1 MGVANELVLAFH
13 THAKFSNLNLVEAS
27 MQNILDILD
36 ILSKKI
42 LGHTCCTLDAT
53 AQGVWFANADHWAI
67 FTQYH
72 FIVTN
77 ST

>member
-1 MGVANELVLAFH
+1 MRIPVLAFH

-36 ILSKKI
+36 ILSKRIFRAHLLHSGCYGSGSLVCKHRS
-42 LGHTCCTLDAT
+42 LGHFC
-53 AQGVWFANADHWAI
+53 
-67 FTQYH
+67 H